1 MEWVVR
7 QLGSGWMQGRPVLCV
22 GNLKWHCHLHRH
34 SRVSTGK
41 WPGGGGHK
49 QTAWVQLLM
58 GVLWECLL
66 PCPGTLGY
74 RGNCSPL
81 CWQKGVNGPMKSWM
95 LVQILREGK
104 RPPQWFVV
112 QATHSGLSG
121 SLLNSSYTTEILT
134 TVNEF
139 TLTLDTARERIT
151 ELENRWMM
159 SRQYRNQ
166 PHEEGGGMGSPN
178 THGPYGSQRERK

>member
-1 MEWVVR
+1 MYKEQETMKNNQANSTIKELLGLQDTNGVVR

-49 QTAWVQLLM
+49 KTAWVQLLM

-81 CWQKGVNGPMKSWM
+81 C
-95 LVQILREGK
+95 
-104 RPPQWFVV
+104 
-112 QATHSGLSG
+112 
-121 SLLNSSYTTEILT
+121 
-134 TVNEF
+134 
-139 TLTLDTARERIT
+139 
-151 ELENRWMM
+151 
-159 SRQYRNQ
+159 
-166 PHEEGGGMGSPN
+166 
-178 THGPYGSQRERK
+178 